1 MYIFI
6 VHNPKSSEYHRYSEG
21 NETKP
26 PKGSGVI
33 SSIQT
38 NVLVLCLR
46 KVIEM
51 TVERLVGRVGKN
63 IIPLSFFL
71 PVFPVSFR
79 G

>member
-6 VHNPKSSEYHRYSEG
+6 VHNPKSSEYHSYSEG

-46 KVIEM
+46 KIDI
-51 TVERLVGRVGKN
+51 K
-63 IIPLSFFL
+63 FL
-71 PVFPVSFR
+71 LLP
-79 G
+79 